1 VQSESG
7 LWESGRVGTF
17 RFSCLVA
24 GSMNLQSA
32 SPTIA
37 KPALFKN
44 LVPYRQSDRCSAVEH
59 DAEHEVADQD
69 GGEGAE
75 YASD

>member
-1 VQSESG
+1 
-7 LWESGRVGTF
+7 
-17 RFSCLVA
+17 
-24 GSMNLQSA
+24 MNLQSA